1 MSTTETELGKLAS
14 AYVALKQKE
23 KQISKQL
30 EELKEQIVTLSA
42 NPEYLGADADKFNK
56 GEAVIVTCGTKAFT
70 VQNATI
76 VQSRLDTKQL
86 KADHGELY
94 AEYCVQSVQ
103 NRFTVK

>member
-1 MSTTETELGKLAS
+1 MSTTELGKLAS

-42 NPEYLGADADKFNK
+42 NPEYLGPEAGRFNE
-56 GEAVIVTCGTKAFT
+56 GEAVIVSCGAKAFT
-70 VQNATI
+70 IQNAI
-76 VQSRLDTKQL
+76 VMQSRLDTKKL
-86 KADHGELY
+86 KAEHSDLY

>member
-1 MSTTETELGKLAS
+1 MPNTELGKLAA

-30 EELKEQIVTLSA
+30 AELKEQIITLSS
-42 NPEYLGADADKFNK
+42 NPEYLGADADRFNE
-56 GEAVIVTCGTKAFT
+56 GEAVIISHGTKAFT

-76 VQSRLDTKQL
+76 VQSRLDTKRL
-86 KADHGELY
+86 KAEHGELY

>member
-1 MSTTETELGKLAS
+1 MSTTELGKLAS

-42 NPEYLGADADKFNK
+42 NPEYLGPEADRFNE
-56 GEAVIVTCGTKAFT
+56 GEAVIVSCGAKAFT
-70 VQNATI
+70 IQNAI
-76 VQSRLDTKQL
+76 VVQSRLDTKKL
-86 KADHGELY
+86 KAEHSDLY

>member
-1 MSTTETELGKLAS
+1 MSTKELGKLAA

-30 EELKEQIVTLSA
+30 AELKEQIITLSA
-42 NPEYLGADADKFNK
+42 NPEYLGADADRFNE
-56 GEAVIVTCGTKAFT
+56 GEAVIITHGTKAFT
-70 VQNATI
+70 VQNTTI
-76 VQSRLDTKQL
+76 VQSRLDTKRL
-86 KADHGELY
+86 KAEHGELY